1 MPPVPCPSGPRGYA
15 RLRIRSTKPPSAAW
29 IAYNRP
35 PPIYVPPDL
44 SVDRSMLAGSIDP
57 SLPYIKQ
64 QGVQAL
70 TGEYNQAQHEL
81 PLACRMTVALAL

>member
-1 MPPVPCPSGPRGYA
+1 MDCVQSPPAHLC
-15 RLRIRSTKPPSAAW
+15 
-29 IAYNRP
+29 
-35 PPIYVPPDL
+35 VPPDL